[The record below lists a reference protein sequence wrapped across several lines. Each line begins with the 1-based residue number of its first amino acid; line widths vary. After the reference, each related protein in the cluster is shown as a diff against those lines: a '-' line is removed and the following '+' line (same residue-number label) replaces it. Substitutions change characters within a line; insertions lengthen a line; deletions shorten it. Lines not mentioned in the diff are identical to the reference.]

1 MTADTLLD
9 VRDVSRHFGNL
20 RANNHITFSVE
31 RGSLIGLIGP
41 NGAGKSTLF
50 NLIAGTFPPSGGQI
64 MFDGTDITRLSAAAR
79 CALGIARTFQVVR
92 SFDAMS
98 VLENVLVGALVTD
111 TDTDAGRLR
120 AYEML
125 AFTGLESRA
134 DVLAGELTSPEK
146 RRLEMARA
154 LATQPKLLLLDEVM
168 AGLTPTE
175 ARDGTELI
183 RRVRESGV
191 TVIMVEHVM
200 EVVMPLVD
208 HAIVLDLG
216 EVIAS
221 GRPDAVV
228 RDPNV
233 IESYL
238 GTGHA

>member
-1 MTADTLLD
+1 MTEDVLLEI
-9 VRDVSRHFGNL
+9 RDVSRHFGSL
-20 RANNHITFSVE
+20 RANDHVSFSVE

-50 NLIAGTFPPSGGQI
+50 NLIAGVFPPTDGQI
-64 MFDGTDITRLSAAAR
+64 VFDGTDITRLPTSAR

-98 VLENVLVGALVTD
+98 VLDNVLVGALVCD
-111 TDTDAGRLR
+111 TDTRAGRLR

-134 DVLAGELTSPEK
+134 DALAGELTSPEK

-154 LATQPKLLLLDEVM
+154 LATRPKLLLLDEVM

-175 ARDGTELI
+175 ARDGIELV

-191 TVIMVEHVM
+191 TIIMVEHVM

-216 EVIAS
+216 RVIAS
-221 GRPDAVV
+221 GKPDAVV
-228 RDPNV
+228 RDPKV

-238 GTGHA
+238 GAGHA